1 MDGRHHRNK
10 MDFML
15 TTGFWLLTSRKTAR
29 FCKWLYGFS
38 SIPAPSDLS
47 DESDLSDKTT
57 SADPLIWEKS
67 HENRKFGKLYGDF
80 IKSWQTKPGIVA
92 VSRACKAQLPTDE
105 NTDGGSP

>member
-1 MDGRHHRNK
+1 MES
-10 MDFML
+10 ML

-57 SADPLIWEKS
+57 SADPLTWEKS
-67 HENRKFGKLYGDF
+67 HENGNSANYMAILSRVGK
-80 IKSWQTKPGIVA
+80 QNPG
-92 VSRACKAQLPTDE
+92 SLPFLGHPMD
-105 NTDGGSP
+105 NG